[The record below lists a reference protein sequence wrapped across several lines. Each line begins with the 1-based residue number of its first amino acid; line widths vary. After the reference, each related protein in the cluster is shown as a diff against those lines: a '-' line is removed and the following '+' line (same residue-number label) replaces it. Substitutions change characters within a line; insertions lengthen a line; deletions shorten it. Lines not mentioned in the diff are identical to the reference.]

1 MVTEEL
7 NRLYQSYAG
16 APAEAVEELPLSGSN
31 RRYFRFTG
39 RKNVIGVRGTAIEEN
54 EAFLYM
60 AAHFRRKGLPVPEV
74 YARSE
79 DGSCYLQEDLG
90 DTLLFQAIREGRE
103 SGVFN
108 EEERRLLRETIVRL
122 PDFQCGGA
130 EGFDF
135 GRCYPL
141 AGFNRRSILWDLNY
155 FKYCFLKAT
164 GLEFSEDRLE
174 DDFQAMA
181 DVLLSDSSDTFMY
194 RDFQS
199 RNVMIRD
206 GEPWFIDFQ
215 GGRKGPA

>member
-108 EEERRLLRETIVRL
+108 EEERRLLR
-122 PDFQCGGA
+122 
-130 EGFDF
+130 
-135 GRCYPL
+135 
-141 AGFNRRSILWDLNY
+141 
-155 FKYCFLKAT
+155 
-164 GLEFSEDRLE
+164 
-174 DDFQAMA
+174 
-181 DVLLSDSSDTFMY
+181 
-194 RDFQS
+194 
-199 RNVMIRD
+199 
-206 GEPWFIDFQ
+206 
-215 GGRKGPA
+215 